1 MPDKPT
7 FRDELKAK
15 LAPLFETPQKTRI
28 TIICALVALATLA
41 AIIIYLATYPRDPI
55 HIPPA
60 QSEAVSAVPSQSPG
74 PDGSPGPTDAGA
86 ASAQPAV
93 GLVPSLTLE
102 EAKALALADAKVSE
116 DQAEVSREALSQ
128 DNGVW
133 VYEFHFRTQ
142 EAQYQYLINANTG
155 EVRSMIKETFI
166 YPSPEPTDPVMPSV
180 PAENT
185 APLETA
191 PQPSVSIPPVPSS
204 QPPASAQPAPSPA
217 PSQPA
222 SMYIG
227 MDRAKAIAL
236 EHAGLAGSRV
246 IFTHLSMDRE
256 DGRMVYEVEFRLNGT
271 EYEYEIDASTGRIVD
286 HERDTH

>member
-7 FRDELKAK
+7 FKDELKAK

-41 AIIIYLATYPRDPI
+41 AIIIYLVTYPRDPI
-55 HIPPA
+55 NIPPA

-74 PDGSPGPTDAGA
+74 PDGSPGPTDEGA

-185 APLETA
+185 APSETA

-236 EHAGLAGSRV
+236 EHAGLTDSRV
-246 IFTHLSMDRE
+246 IFTHLSMGRE

>member
-7 FRDELKAK
+7 FKDELKAK

-41 AIIIYLATYPRDPI
+41 AIIIYLVTYPRDPI
-55 HIPPA
+55 NIPPA

-74 PDGSPGPTDAGA
+74 PDGSPGPTDEGA

-166 YPSPEPTDPVMPSV
+166 YPSPEPTDPVMPSL
-180 PAENT
+180 PAET
-185 APLETA
+185 A
-191 PQPSVSIPPVPSS
+191 QPSVSIPPVPSS

-236 EHAGLAGSRV
+236 EHAGLTDSRV
-246 IFTHLSMDRE
+246 IFTHLSMGRE

-271 EYEYEIDASTGRIVD
+271 EYEYEIDASTGQVLKAEQDR
-286 HERDTH
+286 

>member
-7 FRDELKAK
+7 FKDELKAK

-41 AIIIYLATYPRDPI
+41 AIIIYLVTYPRDPI
-55 HIPPA
+55 NIPPA

-74 PDGSPGPTDAGA
+74 PDGSPGPTDEGA

-166 YPSPEPTDPVMPSV
+166 YPSPEPTDPVMPSL
-180 PAENT
+180 PAET
-185 APLETA
+185 A
-191 PQPSVSIPPVPSS
+191 QPSVSIPPVPSS

-236 EHAGLAGSRV
+236 EHAGLTDSRV
-246 IFTHLSMDRE
+246 IFTHLSMGRE

-286 HERDTH
+286 HERDAH

>member
-74 PDGSPGPTDAGA
+74 PDGSPGPTDAGT

-185 APLETA
+185 APPETA

-236 EHAGLAGSRV
+236 EHAGLADSRV

>member
-7 FRDELKAK
+7 FKDELKAK

-55 HIPPA
+55 NIPPA
-60 QSEAVSAVPSQSPG
+60 QSETVSAVPSQSPG
-74 PDGSPGPTDAGA
+74 PDGSSSPTQEGS
-86 ASAQPAV
+86 ASAQPVV

-155 EVRSMIKETFI
+155 EVRSMIKEAFI

-217 PSQPA
+217 PSQST

-236 EHAGLAGSRV
+236 EHAGLADSRV
-246 IFTHLSMDRE
+246 IFTHLSMGRE

>member
-7 FRDELKAK
+7 FKDELKAK

-41 AIIIYLATYPRDPI
+41 AIIIYLVTYPRDPI
-55 HIPPA
+55 NIPPA
-60 QSEAVSAVPSQSPG
+60 QSEAVSDVPSQSPG
-74 PDGSPGPTDAGA
+74 PDGSPGPTDEGA

-185 APLETA
+185 APSETA

-236 EHAGLAGSRV
+236 EHAGLTDSRV

>member
-7 FRDELKAK
+7 FKDELKAK

-41 AIIIYLATYPRDPI
+41 AIIIYLVTYPRDPI
-55 HIPPA
+55 NIPPA

-74 PDGSPGPTDAGA
+74 PDGSPGPTDEGA

-236 EHAGLAGSRV
+236 EHAGLTAAQVS
-246 IFTHLSMDRE
+246 FTHTRMDR
-256 DGRMVYEVEFRLNGT
+256 DHGAMVYEIEFRQGRV
-271 EYEYEIDASTGRIVD
+271 EYEYEIDAATGRILD
-286 HERDTH
+286 HERDAD

>member
-7 FRDELKAK
+7 FKDELKAK

-41 AIIIYLATYPRDPI
+41 AIIIYLVTYPRDPI
-55 HIPPA
+55 NIPPA
-60 QSEAVSAVPSQSPG
+60 QSEAVSAVPSQSLG
-74 PDGSPGPTDAGA
+74 PDGSPSPTDEGA

-185 APLETA
+185 ASLETA

-236 EHAGLAGSRV
+236 EHAGLTDSRV
-246 IFTHLSMDRE
+246 IFTHLSMGRE

-286 HERDTH
+286 HERDAH

>member
-7 FRDELKAK
+7 FKDELKAK

-41 AIIIYLATYPRDPI
+41 AIIIYLVTYPRDPI
-55 HIPPA
+55 NIPPA
-60 QSEAVSAVPSQSPG
+60 QSEAVSDVPSQSPG
-74 PDGSPGPTDAGA
+74 PDGSPGPTDEGA

-185 APLETA
+185 APSETA
-191 PQPSVSIPPVPSS
+191 PQPSVSIPPVPS
-204 QPPASAQPAPSPA
+204 
-217 PSQPA
+217 SQPA

-236 EHAGLAGSRV
+236 EHAGLTDSRV
-246 IFTHLSMDRE
+246 IFTHLSMGRE

>member
-7 FRDELKAK
+7 FKDELKAK

-41 AIIIYLATYPRDPI
+41 AIIIYLVTYPRDPI
-55 HIPPA
+55 NIPPA

-74 PDGSPGPTDAGA
+74 PDGSPGPTDEGA

-236 EHAGLAGSRV
+236 ERAGLTADQAAFR
-246 IFTHLSMDRE
+246 HARMERD
-256 DGRMVYEVEFRLNGT
+256 DGKMVYEIEFRQGRV
-271 EYEYEIDASTGRIVD
+271 EHEFKIDAATGRIL
-286 HERDTH
+286 EYETDTD